1 MILIYFLGA
10 NPVKECHDSNCRSN
24 ARACG
29 KQVQQK
35 TKVPE
40 SRLDHTFESR
50 LDHTLGEKRHVV
62 EVDVKIRSHI

>member
-1 MILIYFLGA
+1 MMIIFFWT

-29 KQVQQK
+29 KQIEQE

-40 SRLDHTFESR
+40 SRLDHTLE
-50 LDHTLGEKRHVV
+50 EKRPVV
-62 EVDVKIRSHI
+62 EVDPKIRSHF